1 VAEIIEFDPVD
12 RIMAGALGEP
22 GSRTFVIQAAKD
34 DELLTVVLEK
44 EQVAVLSI
52 RLLQLLT
59 ALEAPEVS
67 SPAEMDLEDSGD
79 PLFRARMLRVG
90 FDAARD
96 LVLLELYE
104 QVPED
109 LEEWEETED
118 LPGTGWMARLFV
130 DLGQARAMATGGA
143 EAVAAGRSV
152 CRMCWL
158 PMDPEGHLC
167 PALN

>member
-1 VAEIIEFDPVD
+1 MTEIIEFDPVD

-22 GSRTFVIQAAKD
+22 GERTFVIQAAKD

-44 EQVAVLSI
+44 EQVAALSI

-59 ALEAPEVS
+59 ALEAPEGS
-67 SPAEMDLEDSGD
+67 SPAEGGLEESGD

-90 FDAARD
+90 FDTARD

-109 LEEWEETED
+109 LEEWEESED
-118 LPGTGWMARLFV
+118 LPGSGWMARLFV

-143 EAVAAGRSV
+143 DAVVAGRPV

>member
-1 VAEIIEFDPVD
+1 MIEFDPVD
-12 RIMAGALGEP
+12 RIMAGALGDP
-22 GSRTFVIQAAKD
+22 GRRTFVIQAAKD

-44 EQVAVLSI
+44 EQVAALSI

-59 ALEAPEVS
+59 ALEAPEGS
-67 SPAEMDLEDSGD
+67 SRVEVGLEESED

-109 LEEWEETED
+109 LEEEPED

-130 DLGQARAMATGGA
+130 DLGQARAMATRGA
-143 EAVAAGRSV
+143 EAVAAGRPV